1 MATLV
6 QAYRPTRF
14 DGLLILKGFLCSL
27 LVAVVRYADSV
38 LWHCCHS
45 LNGEPFC
52 CSTVTKHCR
61 QPSSMNLLLPESVH
75 TFFGLDGPCHIS
87 SWYVQSIVL
96 GYFAVDIRGHF
107 HRGLP
112 HIVASTRLDCASSGY
127 GMQDV
132 RIGLNQYLGVQARLS
147 PGKKDTR
154 SDTRQ
159 ELVNGV
165 IDDAP
170 TMRVLF
176 YHVPTQGE
184 AGLWMVQ
191 MHSYTSVELIFHHLM
206 QHPAG
211 TASRID

>member
-154 SDTRQ
+154 SDTLKNSSTKQLSTTLQPCESSVTMCQLR
-159 ELVNGV
+159 ERLACGWFRCT
-165 IDDAP
+165 P
-170 TMRVLF
+170 T
-176 YHVPTQGE
+176 HQ
-184 AGLWMVQ
+184 
-191 MHSYTSVELIFHHLM
+191 
-206 QHPAG
+206 
-211 TASRID
+211 